1 MESMPLSQRRG
12 LFLVETYEYK
22 QSCLP
27 HPKNIIDLVNTHLAR
42 IATEKNE
49 AFLKILRVS
58 MLKFCQNNFH
68 VVSSFFNL

>member
-12 LFLVETYEYK
+12 MFLVETLEYK

-27 HPKNIIDLVNTHLAR
+27 HPKRIIELVNTHLAR

-49 AFLKILRVS
+49 AFLKIIRVCVNS
-58 MLKFCQNNFH
+58 KIVL
-68 VVSSFFNL
+68 